1 MSVEYFR
8 IHFDNPYATFFCGET
23 VTGHVALKLKKEKR
37 LRAIEIKFFGA
48 SEVKWQ
54 EHYTQRQGNRNVT
67 RTIVYYA
74 QEVYIDNTA
83 CVLGGQ
89 DGDTT
94 LPPGEYTYH
103 FALVLPPALPS
114 SFEGTI
120 GHVRYTVKAKIVRPW
135 RFNHESKVAYSVLS
149 VLDLNNVAN
158 IQVPLTASVEKTL
171 CCMCCRSGP
180 VALAASLPFSGFVPG
195 QRVQMLLEVDNQS
208 SSQVTV
214 KCSLVQKVMY
224 TAASGFNVKSM
235 EARITVEQE
244 TLGVVEKKGSKNFQ
258 SGMVIPPLP
267 TSFLLYCNC
276 IEIAYFLEVEGVIS
290 GVHTNAVMEIPIVIG
305 MIPLRNQFQSIQAT
319 DAQVPSTSEIPT
331 VYVIHSSPPGY
342 DYPDL
347 PPPSYEECVS
357 GRADIRSDDD
367 SKDLQGS
374 TDFAPR
380 YPMYRFQ

>member
-1 MSVEYFR
+1 YSL
-8 IHFDNPYATFFCGET
+8 A
-23 VTGHVALKLKKEKR
+23 
-37 LRAIEIKFFGA
+37 AIEIKFFGA

-158 IQVPLTASVEKTL
+158 IQ
-171 CCMCCRSGP
+171 
-180 VALAASLPFSGFVPG
+180 
-195 QRVQMLLEVDNQS
+195 
-208 SSQVTV
+208 
-214 KCSLVQKVMY
+214 KVMY

-235 EARITVEQE
+235 EARIAVEQE

-331 VYVIHSSPPGY
+331 VYVIPSSPPGY

-347 PPPSYEECVS
+347 
-357 GRADIRSDDD
+357 R
-367 SKDLQGS
+367 K
-374 TDFAPR
+374 
-380 YPMYRFQ
+380 